1 MPDVVRFNGEKQ
13 EGVGFYE
20 DVLKEKEA
28 GARSPR
34 LTDFRS
40 DPPASLPPSITP
52 ETEVGGEKRETGSPS
67 CRGSLSLFLLECIV
81 SRQSDDSIS

>member
-52 ETEVGGEKRETGSPS
+52 ETEVGGGGRNWESELSRELEFVFAGVHRLSP
-67 CRGSLSLFLLECIV
+67 E
-81 SRQSDDSIS
+81 

>member
-13 EGVGFYE
+13 DGVGFYE

-40 DPPASLPPSITP
+40 DPPASLPPSP
-52 ETEVGGEKRETGSPS
+52 RRLKSGGGGKRETGSPS
-67 CRGSLSLFLLECIV
+67 CRGSLSLFAGVHRLSPE
-81 SRQSDDSIS
+81 

>member
-28 GARSPR
+28 GARSHR
-34 LTDFRS
+34 LQIRS
-40 DPPASLPPSITP
+40 PCLPPSITP
-52 ETEVGGEKRETGSPS
+52 ETEVGGVGGWGGELGVRAVAGA
-67 CRGSLSLFLLECIV
+67 
-81 SRQSDDSIS
+81 

>member
-40 DPPASLPPSITP
+40 DPPASLPPSP
-52 ETEVGGEKRETGSPS
+52 RRLKSGGKREKLGV
-67 CRGSLSLFLLECIV
+67 RAVAGA
-81 SRQSDDSIS
+81 